1 MVAAVEPAR
10 PPPMI
15 AMSVYL
21 MGNSGL
27 EAPVLRPKGKQKLSR
42 EKLEPVSSVSGYI
55 YPGIIVGWR
64 DSRRGRGIAISDLPN
79 SREALNPQMP

>member
-1 MVAAVEPAR
+1 
-10 PPPMI
+10 
-15 AMSVYL
+15 

-27 EAPVLRPKGKQKLSR
+27 EAPVLRPERQTKASR
-42 EKLEPVSSVSGYI
+42 EKLEPVFSVSGYI
-55 YPGIIVGWR
+55 YPGRIVGWR